1 MKEYLRKTG
10 KITDIFPIAY
20 FITFVLILCGQLIG
34 TFVQLFLSVLIAAVS
49 HSETLSPFMTT
60 FMKYFNFCGIW
71 IAFLLTL
78 LFRANRPM
86 IRSLQPN
93 KRGNNLRWIL
103 IGTLIGFG
111 TNGLCALFAWLS
123 KDISLHFET
132 FHLLKF
138 IALLFAVFVQSA
150 AEELACRWYLYEK
163 LRRRYRNPI
172 LAIVLNALLF
182 GILHVANPGFSIW
195 GGIQVVLMGILCSIL
210 VCYYDSLWGAMMV
223 HTAWNFTQSIL
234 LGLPNSGLVVPYS
247 NFTLDAA
254 SSGFFFDPGFG
265 IEGSPGASL
274 LLITTICILIFFIYR
289 NKLQAV
295 DTWAETEALLEAE
308 SASVA
313 QPAAPAAP
321 AESASSE
328 KTA

>member
-1 MKEYLRKTG
+1 
-10 KITDIFPIAY
+10 
-20 FITFVLILCGQLIG
+20 
-34 TFVQLFLSVLIAAVS
+34 
-49 HSETLSPFMTT
+49 
-60 FMKYFNFCGIW
+60 
-71 IAFLLTL
+71 
-78 LFRANRPM
+78 
-86 IRSLQPN
+86 
-93 KRGNNLRWIL
+93 
-103 IGTLIGFG
+103 
-111 TNGLCALFAWLS
+111 
-123 KDISLHFET
+123 
-132 FHLLKF
+132 
-138 IALLFAVFVQSA
+138 
-150 AEELACRWYLYEK
+150 
-163 LRRRYRNPI
+163 
-172 LAIVLNALLF
+172 
-182 GILHVANPGFSIW
+182 
-195 GGIQVVLMGILCSIL
+195 MGILCSIL

-234 LGLPNSGLVVPYS
+234 LGLPNSGIVLPYS
-247 NFTLDAA
+247 NFRLDAA

-328 KTA
+328 KNA